1 MKDTNDYGSFADIPR
16 NQTLVVVEGDFE
28 KKTVLNLLCN
38 CFPKLNIQK
47 ENIHVYGA
55 KIYDLYH
62 LIEVEYGG
70 DWFEQDVDID
80 IPLLISRREGI
91 SPVLDQRK
99 FTNIYLIFDYEHHD
113 ILYSDEKIERMQ
125 RHFGSASDD
134 GMLYINYPMI
144 ESFIDVKSFAEE
156 EYFQKHISVCC
167 QPGRCYKQLAQ
178 NNSIIYEYINVYKK
192 IIEELKR
199 QVCDISIEDLTR
211 EVCTLPNADQRRE
224 QIYNRLI
231 EADFNEKSAMELS
244 YSLDAKLG
252 KVLYTEQTSYWDK
265 LTEMMMWVARQN
277 IAKAWMIQTGYKSIS
292 NLKECYEKI
301 NWSQI
306 LEKQNTVSR
315 DPNDGIIW
323 GLCTC
328 ITFLGEYKFFWN
340 ID

>member
-38 CFPKLNIQK
+38 CFPQLNIQK

-62 LIEVEYGG
+62 LIELEYGD

-125 RHFGSASDD
+125 RHFDSASDD

-144 ESFIDVKSFAEE
+144 ESFVDVKSFAEE
-156 EYFQKHISVCC
+156 EYFQKRISVCC

-178 NNSIIYEYINVYKK
+178 NDSIIYEYINVYKK

-199 QVCDISIEDLTR
+199 QACDISIEDLTR
-211 EVCTLPNADQRRE
+211 EVCTMMV
-224 QIYNRLI
+224 
-231 EADFNEKSAMELS
+231 NEENK
-244 YSLDAKLG
+244 Y
-252 KVLYTEQTSYWDK
+252 
-265 LTEMMMWVARQN
+265 
-277 IAKAWMIQTGYKSIS
+277 
-292 NLKECYEKI
+292 
-301 NWSQI
+301 
-306 LEKQNTVSR
+306 
-315 DPNDGIIW
+315 IIV
-323 GLCTC
+323 
-328 ITFLGEYKFFWN
+328 
-340 ID
+340 

>member
-1 MKDTNDYGSFADIPR
+1 MKKLSFFH
-16 NQTLVVVEGDFE
+16 T
-28 KKTVLNLLCN
+28 
-38 CFPKLNIQK
+38 
-47 ENIHVYGA
+47 
-55 KIYDLYH
+55 
-62 LIEVEYGG
+62 
-70 DWFEQDVDID
+70 
-80 IPLLISRREGI
+80 
-91 SPVLDQRK
+91 
-99 FTNIYLIFDYEHHD
+99 
-113 ILYSDEKIERMQ
+113 
-125 RHFGSASDD
+125 
-134 GMLYINYPMI
+134 
-144 ESFIDVKSFAEE
+144 
-156 EYFQKHISVCC
+156 
-167 QPGRCYKQLAQ
+167 
-178 NNSIIYEYINVYKK
+178 
-192 IIEELKR
+192 
-199 QVCDISIEDLTR
+199 
-211 EVCTLPNADQRRE
+211 PNADQRRE

-323 GLCTC
+323 VLCTC

>member
-1 MKDTNDYGSFADIPR
+1 MQKR
-16 NQTLVVVEGDFE
+16 NIFKNTYRFVV
-28 KKTVLNLLCN
+28 
-38 CFPKLNIQK
+38 
-47 ENIHVYGA
+47 
-55 KIYDLYH
+55 
-62 LIEVEYGG
+62 
-70 DWFEQDVDID
+70 
-80 IPLLISRREGI
+80 
-91 SPVLDQRK
+91 
-99 FTNIYLIFDYEHHD
+99 
-113 ILYSDEKIERMQ
+113 
-125 RHFGSASDD
+125 
-134 GMLYINYPMI
+134 
-144 ESFIDVKSFAEE
+144 
-156 EYFQKHISVCC
+156 
-167 QPGRCYKQLAQ
+167 
-178 NNSIIYEYINVYKK
+178 NSIIYDYINVYKK

-306 LEKQNTVSR
+306 VR
-315 DPNDGIIW
+315 V
-323 GLCTC
+323 
-328 ITFLGEYKFFWN
+328 
-340 ID
+340 

>member
-1 MKDTNDYGSFADIPR
+1 M
-16 NQTLVVVEGDFE
+16 
-28 KKTVLNLLCN
+28 
-38 CFPKLNIQK
+38 
-47 ENIHVYGA
+47 
-55 KIYDLYH
+55 
-62 LIEVEYGG
+62 
-70 DWFEQDVDID
+70 
-80 IPLLISRREGI
+80 
-91 SPVLDQRK
+91 
-99 FTNIYLIFDYEHHD
+99 
-113 ILYSDEKIERMQ
+113 
-125 RHFGSASDD
+125 
-134 GMLYINYPMI
+134 
-144 ESFIDVKSFAEE
+144 
-156 EYFQKHISVCC
+156 
-167 QPGRCYKQLAQ
+167 
-178 NNSIIYEYINVYKK
+178 YKK

-323 GLCTC
+323 GTLYVYNFFGRVQV
-328 ITFLGEYKFFWN
+328 FLEY
-340 ID
+340 